1 MRVWNNDDA
10 AVLVPQCGVLGKRG
24 LVVCMRHGGLFS
36 ANANICSRQLKLE
49 QKTVLGKFGTSLS
62 ALPEA
67 LQAQER
73 VGRRRERA
81 NSAFMDMD
89 DAGLSVRGAIC
100 GRTHHP
106 HPGGQAEPR
115 RSAQRQMKMAR
126 SLMLRK

>member
-67 LQAQER
+67 PQEEE
-73 VGRRRERA
+73 RERA

-106 HPGGQAEPR
+106 HPGEQVEGR
-115 RSAQRQMKMAR
+115 RSASNENGA
-126 SLMLRK
+126 